1 MKRLLLVAAAAAL
14 VLSVS
19 LPARAASVWVS
30 RYVNG
35 SYSDGNG
42 TYMSLTAYT
51 AEDLTGNNPPS
62 AFAYVTVT
70 TPSGSDSGSGALAVT
85 LDPAVTI
92 GSITGTIA
100 GSAGPITVDLTFLG
114 ISFSSAQP
122 PTVYGQ
128 LSPTAPSGYAGYGHN
143 KAGSVDGTVSSAVGT
158 ITVTGGYASA
168 SYGLNAVV

>member
-14 VLSVS
+14 VLSIS

-30 RYVNG
+30 RYMNG

-42 TYMSLTAYT
+42 TYVSLTGYT
-51 AEDLTGNNPPS
+51 AEDLTGTNPSS

-70 TPSGSDSGSGALAVT
+70 TPSGSDSGSGALSLT

-92 GSITGTIA
+92 GSITGSVA
-100 GSAGPITVDLTFLG
+100 GSNGPITVDLTFLG
-114 ISFSSAQP
+114 VSFSSGQVP
-122 PTVYGQ
+122 IVYGQ
-128 LSPTAPSGYAGYGHN
+128 ASPTAPSAYAGYGHN
-143 KAGSVDGTVSSAVGT
+143 KAGSVDGTVNSAVGT
-158 ITVTGGYASA
+158 VTVTGGYAAA